1 MLQDV
6 ASVIGPGGPPNAILC
21 VLAERSRDQPAYTAA
36 ACCRV
41 QRCRQYSAA
50 RPCGA
55 SSMKAPT
62 SATVDSLSF
71 EEPPLLTEYSDCF
84 EAAERSLF
92 ESVA

>member
-1 MLQDV
+1 MQ
-6 ASVIGPGGPPNAILC
+6 
-21 VLAERSRDQPAYTAA
+21 RAA
-36 ACCRV
+36 ADV
-41 QRCRQYSAA
+41 
-50 RPCGA
+50 
-55 SSMKAPT
+55 KAPT